1 MNAKTLTLF
10 FIVALAGG
18 AAGYFTAV
26 KTRGGGNA
34 TRAATAERT
43 VAFYQSPMHPWIK
56 SDKPGKCT
64 ICGMDLAPVYVG
76 EQGADAGGNLVTLS
90 SASAAVVGVKT
101 AEVERGTW
109 VKTLRVTG
117 VLDDDETK
125 HRVVSAHIPGRIE
138 KLFVNQIGAHVEAG
152 QPLALLYSPEV
163 LTAQR
168 QYVERVKAGTNAF
181 TASER
186 ADARERLL
194 ALGLLP
200 EEIEALETGKAEPA
214 ATVKVHAHA
223 GGTIITRAAYE
234 GQYVETHDTIFEV
247 GDFSTLWFV
256 FDAYE
261 ADLATLKVGQAVEV
275 STAQKPA
282 ADGAGVKAA
291 ISFIDPNVNET
302 TRTARVRVVVDNAD
316 GRFLHRQT
324 ATGKVRVETTDVL
337 LVPRSAVLH
346 TRERPVVFVDK
357 TGGGYEPRTV
367 TLGRAGDAFY
377 EVVGGVKA
385 GERVVTEGAL
395 LLDGQAQLAHSVAT
409 ETPAKAEEKAGGEA
423 SGETNVHAGTK
434 EAAMKAEELE
444 PVALAAADVS
454 AALAA
459 DDLPKTQKA
468 MSVLR
473 DALKKAESL
482 PVNAKALAAKLVDGP
497 DLKAVRTGFE
507 PFSTALA
514 DLARAGH
521 LHHRGLVKIFQCPM
535 TPVLGTGRWVQ
546 RDDDLKN
553 PFFGAAMLTCGEAV
567 E

>member
-1 MNAKTLTLF
+1 MSAKTLSLF
-10 FIVALAGG
+10 LVIALAGA

-26 KTRGGGNA
+26 KTRGGGEA
-34 TRAATAERT
+34 SHEAKSERQ

-64 ICGMDLAPVYVG
+64 ICGMDLVPVYVG

-101 AEVERGTW
+101 AEVARGTW

-324 ATGKVRVETTDVL
+324 AMGKVRVETADVL
-337 LVPRSAVLH
+337 LAPRSAVLH

-377 EVVGGVKA
+377 EVLGGVKT

-395 LLDGQAQLAHSVAT
+395 LLDGQAQLSHSVAT
-409 ETPAKAEEKAGGEA
+409 ETRTEETAKAPAHEVK
-423 SGETNVHAGTK
+423 SGDV
-434 EAAMKAEELE
+434 AMKTEELE
-444 PVALAAADVS
+444 PLALAAADVS

-468 MSVLR
+468 MGVLR
-473 DALKKAESL
+473 DALNKAESL
-482 PVNAKALAAKLVDGP
+482 PANAKALVAKLVDGP

>member
-1 MNAKTLTLF
+1 MNAKILPLF
-10 FIVALAGG
+10 LVVALAGG
-18 AAGYFTAV
+18 VAGYFVAG
-26 KTRGGGNA
+26 KTREKDGEVGV
-34 TRAATAERT
+34 RAERT

-64 ICGMDLAPVYVG
+64 ICGMDLVPVYVG
-76 EQGADAGGNLVTLS
+76 EQGAEAGGNVVTLS
-90 SASAAVVGVKT
+90 EASAAVVGVKT
-101 AEVERGTW
+101 SEVTRGTW

-138 KLFVNQIGAHVEAG
+138 KIFVNQIGAHVEAG

-168 QYVERVKAGTNAF
+168 QYVERVRAGANAF

-194 ALGLLP
+194 ALGLLA
-200 EEIEALETGKAEPA
+200 EEIEALESGKAEAA

-223 GGTIITRAAYE
+223 GGTIITRDAYE
-234 GQYVETHDTIFEV
+234 GQYVETHDKVFEV
-247 GDFSTLWFV
+247 GDFSALWFV

-261 ADLATLKVGQAVEV
+261 ADLGVLKVGQAVEI
-275 STAQKPA
+275 STAG
-282 ADGAGVKAA
+282 GAVVSAA
-291 ISFIDPNVNET
+291 IAFIDPNVNEA

-324 ATGKVRVETTDVL
+324 ATGKVRVEAADML
-337 LVPRSAVLH
+337 LVPRAAVLH

-367 TLGRAGDAFY
+367 MLGRAGDDFY

-395 LLDGQAQLAHSVAT
+395 LLDGQAQLSHSEAT
-409 ETPAKAEEKAGGEA
+409 SEGVEVKAVAKA
-423 SGETNVHAGTK
+423 SETANAHEGHVVTTD
-434 EAAMKAEELE
+434 AAMPKDVLE
-444 PVALAAADVS
+444 PLALAAADVS

-459 DDLPKTQKA
+459 DDFAATQKA
-468 MSVLR
+468 MSALR
-473 DALKKAESL
+473 EALKKAGSAPADVKETS
-482 PVNAKALAAKLVDGP
+482 AKLVDGP

-507 PFSTALA
+507 PFSTAVA
-514 DLARAGH
+514 DAAKAGH
-521 LHHRGLVKIFQCPM
+521 LHHRGVVKIFQCPM
-535 TPVLGTGRWVQ
+535 TPVLGTGRWLQ